1 MKEAIKYGYFA
12 FEEMLDFG
20 NRYEEYELCGR
31 YARLHPEAGR
41 KAVGQGDEEE
51 VLCKPHSKR
60 DRQSGVQPP
69 FRRAESPFE
78 ERQCNR
84 GAGHEMDRRAVSGQ
98 FSHPCLCAVSD
109 QAGTGEDRL

>member
-1 MKEAIKYGYFA
+1 MDTLLLKKCWILVTGMKNMNCAADMLDCIQKLEGKRWDKETKKRYFA
-12 FEEMLDFG
+12 NLIQRGIVSPEY
-20 NRYEEYELCGR
+20 NRL
-31 YARLHPEAGR
+31 
-41 KAVGQGDEEE
+41 
-51 VLCKPHSKR
+51 S
-60 DRQSGVQPP
+60 
-69 FRRAESPFE
+69 RRAESPFE